1 MSNNPCSLNEVSNR
15 NLLSIG
21 GFKLVIN
28 KCPKVDF
35 LCNKANL
42 PGLSLGVAVQA
53 NYLRDLPVPGEKLTY
68 QDLRV
73 DFLVDE
79 KLENYIQL
87 YEWMTSLGFPE
98 NFDQFSRLQK
108 NSRYFPDGNN
118 SFQERSDATLIILN
132 SNYQEAGTIK
142 FRDLFP
148 VELTGIPFDAT
159 IEQQQYYTATAIFK
173 YTMYDLI
180 DNDGQK
186 V

>member
-35 LCNKANL
+35 LCK
-42 PGLSLGVAVQA
+42 
-53 NYLRDLPVPGEKLTY
+53 PGEKLTY

-132 SNYQEAGTIK
+132 SNFQEAGTIK
-142 FRDLFP
+142 FRDHVRL
-148 VELTGIPFDAT
+148 D
-159 IEQQQYYTATAIFK
+159 
-173 YTMYDLI
+173 
-180 DNDGQK
+180 
-186 V
+186 

>member
-1 MSNNPCSLNEVSNR
+1 M
-15 NLLSIG
+15 LSRQPTELDYADSTKFR
-21 GFKLVIN
+21 FKIN
-28 KCPKVDF
+28 KLPKVEF
-35 LCNKANL
+35 FTTQCTL
-42 PGLSLGVAVQA
+42 PGINLGDVVIPSPFKEIPIQ
-53 NYLRDLPVPGEKLTY
+53 GHTLTY
-68 QDLRV
+68 DNL
-73 DFLVDE
+73 DITFLVDE

-87 YEWMTSLGFPE
+87 YEWITSLGFPE
-98 NFDQFSRLQK
+98 TFDQFSRLQK
-108 NSRYFPDGNN
+108 DSRYFPDDNS

-148 VELTGIPFDAT
+148 TELTGIPFDAT

-180 DNDGQK
+180 DNDGKK

>member
-1 MSNNPCSLNEVSNR
+1 MSNNPCSLNEVSNK

-35 LCNKANL
+35 LCNRANL

-79 KLENYIQL
+79 NLENYTQL
-87 YEWMTSLGFPE
+87 YEWITSLGFPE
-98 NFDQFSRLQK
+98 TFDQFSRLQK
-108 NSRYFPDGNN
+108 NSRYFPDDNS
-118 SFQERSDATLIILN
+118 SFQERSDGTLIILN
-132 SNYQEAGTIK
+132 SNYQEAGTISSEIS
-142 FRDLFP
+142 FQL
-148 VELTGIPFDAT
+148 
-159 IEQQQYYTATAIFK
+159 
-173 YTMYDLI
+173 
-180 DNDGQK
+180 N
-186 V
+186 

>member
-1 MSNNPCSLNEVSNR
+1 MSNNPCSLNEVSNK

-35 LCNKANL
+35 LCNRANL

-79 KLENYIQL
+79 NLENL
-87 YEWMTSLGFPE
+87 SDSG
-98 NFDQFSRLQK
+98 
-108 NSRYFPDGNN
+108 NSSSAPLV
-118 SFQERSDATLIILN
+118 QEHPS
-132 SNYQEAGTIK
+132 K
-142 FRDLFP
+142 
-148 VELTGIPFDAT
+148 
-159 IEQQQYYTATAIFK
+159 
-173 YTMYDLI
+173 
-180 DNDGQK
+180 
-186 V
+186 

>member
-35 LCNKANL
+35 LCNRANL
-42 PGLSLGVAVQA
+42 PGMSLDVAVQA
-53 NYLRDLPVPGEKLTY
+53 TYLRDLPVPGEKLNY
-68 QDLRV
+68 QDLV
-73 DFLVDE
+73 VNFLVDE

-87 YEWMTSLGFPE
+87 YEWLTSLGYPE
-98 NFDQFSRLQK
+98 SLDQFSRLQK
-108 NSRYFPDGNN
+108 NSRFFPDDNS

-132 SNYQEAGTIK
+132 SNYQEAASIK

-148 VELTGIPFDAT
+148 TELTGIPFDAT
-159 IEQQQYYTATAIFK
+159 IEEQQYYTATAVFK
-173 YTMYDLI
+173 YTMFDLI
-180 DNDGQK
+180 DDDGKK

>member
-79 KLENYIQL
+79 KLENL
-87 YEWMTSLGFPE
+87 HS
-98 NFDQFSRLQK
+98 
-108 NSRYFPDGNN
+108 
-118 SFQERSDATLIILN
+118 
-132 SNYQEAGTIK
+132 TI
-142 FRDLFP
+142 
-148 VELTGIPFDAT
+148 
-159 IEQQQYYTATAIFK
+159 
-173 YTMYDLI
+173 
-180 DNDGQK
+180 
-186 V
+186 